1 MFERTLQDLI
11 RGLRAHKASSKAQE
25 DAFLAEAMVEIRSE
39 LKGKDMALKAEGI
52 LKMCYLM
59 MLYPIPPPPE
69 FAFHVVEVMS
79 SPRYHLKQIGYLA
92 APMAFSGDTEEVVL
106 TVNGIKKD
114 LMAPHIPL
122 PPLPLTAL
130 PQMLSLSPSLSTTLH
145 PDLLHLLTH
154 SSPRIRKR
162 AVLCLLPCWEAFPEG
177 LREGFP
183 RLRERLQDSDQ
194 GVVGATVGVVM
205 ELARRQGGKNY
216 LPLAPELFG
225 ILTGSS
231 NNWMLIKVV
240 KLFAILTPLEP
251 RLVRKLLP
259 PITSLISSTSAIS
272 LLYECVRTCIVG
284 GMLDPDRAEGEA
296 LARVCVE
303 KLGGY
308 LRDEGGDQNL
318 RYIAL
323 LAMVKII
330 PTHPAMVAE
339 YQEEIMQSLDDPDVS
354 IRMRALELVTSMVDR
369 DNLQSIADQLL
380 SHLAPPES
388 NSSNLPSA
396 VASLTAIANQLSPTT
411 AKDPATTST
420 SVSLSPAY
428 RLLLTQKLLSII
440 SYDTYVNVT
449 DFEWVI
455 SVLIDIAY
463 VSNVNVGDEI
473 RRLVLDIVGR
483 VKSVREY
490 AVGVL
495 EKVLGDEDFRERGRD
510 GTGEDGLIEAAVWVC
525 GEYSSY
531 LSSPLSA
538 ISSILSPT
546 LHLSS
551 PSLVSLSL
559 HATAKI
565 FGHHAA
571 AISAS
576 WSTEKHDETKALV
589 ASIKSGL
596 APFLGSADIEIQERA
611 VEFTQ
616 LFSFIEAD
624 LNHHVPPARTSAPVE
639 DIPGVQDGFAENE
652 SADPPYPKSLFLF
665 EPLFSSH
672 ELNAVAYKA
681 QEAVRLPDGLDLD
694 RDIVPGGGFGMDGG
708 EDEIESEEEKEKE
721 VVDLGEGGGAGMEEL
736 RRVLREQQKK
746 GKRREGET
754 KEEREKR
761 RAARRAKHKDDP
773 YYLYDKNEDRDK
785 EENID
790 DIPIVRLD
798 DTELGADEAGPSSK
812 TKSKSSSK
820 TKSGKSKSNSKK
832 EKAAPPI
839 FDRTG
844 ELPEGADVPSTSRA
858 SASQTPAGPSR
869 TASGLAAVDLS
880 APPASDRAGAS
891 AASRFEEYRLD
902 EDDRATAR
910 TTDLVA
916 GERTSHVG
924 EGEINVD
931 VPVATPVEVE
941 VVKVK
946 RKKKGDRKKR
956 EV

>member
-25 DAFLAEAMVEIRSE
+25 DTFLAEAMVEIRAE

-114 LMAPHIPL
+114 LMSPHTPL
-122 PPLPLTAL
+122 PALPLTAL
-130 PQMLSLSPSLSTTLH
+130 PHLLSLSPSLSTTLH

-323 LAMVKII
+323 LAMVRII

-369 DNLQSIADQLL
+369 DTLQPIADQLL

-388 NSSNLPSA
+388 NSSTLPSA

-411 AKDPATTST
+411 AKDPSTTST

-449 DFEWVI
+449 GFEWVI
-455 SVLIDIAY
+455 SVLIDISY
-463 VSNVNVGDEI
+463 VSGVNVGEEI
-473 RRLVLDIVGR
+473 RRLVLDVVGR
-483 VKSVREY
+483 VKSVRQY

-510 GTGEDGLIEAAVWVC
+510 GTGEEGLIEAAVWVC

-559 HATAKI
+559 HAAAKI

-571 AISAS
+571 AISSS
-576 WSTEKHDETKALV
+576 WSTDKHDETKALV

-624 LNHHVPPARTSAPVE
+624 LNHHVPPPKRSAPTE
-639 DIPGVQDGFAENE
+639 DIPGVQDGFAETDGV
-652 SADPPYPKSLFLF
+652 DPPYPKSLFLF

-681 QEAVRLPDGLDLD
+681 QEAVRLPEGLDLD
-694 RDIVPGGGFGMDGG
+694 RDIVPGGGYGMDAE

-736 RRVLREQQKK
+736 RRVLREQQKQ

-754 KEEREKR
+754 KEEGDRR
-761 RAARRAKHKDDP
+761 RAARRAKHKNDP
-773 YYLYDKNEDRDK
+773 YYLYDKNEDR
-785 EENID
+785 EGENID
-790 DIPIVRLD
+790 DIPIVKLD
-798 DTELGADEAGPSSK
+798 DSELGAGTDPNTDEAGPSSK
-812 TKSKSSSK
+812 MRTSSK
-820 TKSGKSKSNSKK
+820 TKLKSGKNKNKK
-832 EKAAPPI
+832 ENAPPPE

-844 ELPEGADVPSTSRA
+844 ELPEGADTTTRTSA
-858 SASQTPAGPSR
+858 VQTPAGPSR
-869 TASGLAAVDLS
+869 TPSGLAAVDLS
-880 APPASDRAGAS
+880 AAPSSQGITS
-891 AASRFEEYRLD
+891 TSRFEEYRLD
-902 EDDRATAR
+902 EDDRVNTSGATSTDRQASTSDVRMATAE
-910 TTDLVA
+910 A
-916 GERTSHVG
+916 
-924 EGEINVD
+924 D

-946 RKKKGDRKKR
+946 RKKKGDKKKR
-956 EV
+956 DL

>member
-25 DAFLAEAMVEIRSE
+25 DGFISEAMGEIRDE
-39 LKGKDMALKAEGI
+39 LRGKDMALKAEAV

-59 MLYPIPPPPE
+59 MLYPIPPPPG

-79 SPRYHLKQIGYLA
+79 SPRYHLKQLGYLA

-114 LMAPHIPL
+114 LMSPHIPL

-130 PQMLSLSPSLSTTLH
+130 PHLLSLSPSLSTTLH

-183 RLRERLQDSDQ
+183 RLRERLQDDDQ

-259 PITSLISSTSAIS
+259 PITSLISNTSAIS

-330 PTHPAMVAE
+330 PTHPQMVAE
-339 YQEEIMQSLDDPDVS
+339 YQEEVMQSLDDPDVS

-369 DNLQSIADQLL
+369 DNLQNIVDQLL
-380 SHLAPPES
+380 THLAPTES
-388 NSSNLPSA
+388 NTSNLPSA
-396 VASLTAIANQLSPTT
+396 VASLQAIANQLAPDGS
-411 AKDPATTST
+411 KDPVTTST

-428 RLLLTQKLLSII
+428 RLLLTQRLLSII
-440 SYDTYVNVT
+440 SHDTYVNVS

-455 SVLIDIAY
+455 SVLVDVAY
-463 VSNVNVGDEI
+463 VSHVDVGVEI
-473 RRLVLDIVGR
+473 RRLVLDIIGR
-483 VKSVREY
+483 VKSVRTY

-495 EKVLGDEDFRERGRD
+495 EKVLGDEDLRERGRD
-510 GTGEDGLIEAAVWVC
+510 GTGEDGLVEAAVWVC
-525 GEYSSY
+525 GEYASE

-551 PSLVSLSL
+551 PSLITLSL
-559 HATAKI
+559 HAVAKVFAHHTATVSSRWTAEQ
-565 FGHHAA
+565 H
-571 AISAS
+571 
-576 WSTEKHDETKALV
+576 EETKNLV
-589 ASIKSGL
+589 ASIKKGL
-596 APFLGSADIEIQERA
+596 TPFLTSLDIEVQERA
-611 VEFTQ
+611 VEISQ
-616 LFSFIEAD
+616 LISFVEAD
-624 LNHHVPPARTSAPVE
+624 LAHHTPPKRVVKNGGSE
-639 DIPGVQDGFAENE
+639 DIPELQGGFE
-652 SADPPYPKSLFLF
+652 SAVDEKDNVNPLYPKSLFLF
-665 EPLFSSH
+665 QPLFTSH
-672 ELNAVAYKA
+672 ELNAVAFKA

-694 RDIVPGGGFGMDGG
+694 VDIVSGGGFDADLELDG
-708 EDEIESEEEKEKE
+708 EDGDHSEAEKE
-721 VVDLGEGGGAGMEEL
+721 VLDLGEGGGKGMEEL
-736 RRVLREQQKK
+736 RRVLREQEKK
-746 GKRREGET
+746 GKKKGKGKKAEGEVGST
-754 KEEREKR
+754 EDREEKERR
-761 RAARRAKHKDDP
+761 RAARKAKHKDDP
-773 YYLYDKNEDRDK
+773 YYLYDKRDEDLEDV
-785 EENID
+785 D
-790 DIPIVRLD
+790 DIPIVKLD
-798 DTELGADEAGPSSK
+798 DAELAGGETGGSSSKPK
-812 TKSKSSSK
+812 TKSKM
-820 TKSGKSKSNSKK
+820 KSKSKK
-832 EKAAPPI
+832 KAPPPE

-844 ELPEGADVPSTSRA
+844 ELPEGAAVPRSTT
-858 SASQTPAGPSR
+858 TPAPALSR
-869 TASGLAAVDLS
+869 TTSGLAGVDLI
-880 APPASDRAGAS
+880 ASNPVSTRGS
-891 AASRFEEYRLD
+891 SSRFEEYKLD
-902 EDDRATAR
+902 END
-910 TTDLVA
+910 A
-916 GERTSHVG
+916 GEQRVMRDHNA
-924 EGEINVD
+924 EAD
-931 VPVATPVEVE
+931 VPVSASQEIE

-946 RKKKGDRKKR
+946 RKKKGEKKKK
-956 EV
+956 ETALEG

>member
-25 DAFLAEAMVEIRSE
+25 DAFIAEAMGEIREE
-39 LKGKDMALKAEGI
+39 LRGKDMALKAEGV

-59 MLYPIPPPPE
+59 MLYPIPPPPG

-79 SPRYHLKQIGYLA
+79 SPRYHLKQLGYLA

-114 LMAPHIPL
+114 LMSPHIPL

-130 PQMLSLSPSLSTTLH
+130 PHLLSLSPSLSTTLH

-183 RLRERLQDSDQ
+183 RLRERLQDDDQ

-240 KLFAILTPLEP
+240 KLFAILTPLET

-259 PITSLISSTSAIS
+259 PITSLISNTSAIS

-330 PTHPAMVAE
+330 PTHPQMVAE
-339 YQEEIMQSLDDPDVS
+339 YQEEVMQSLDDPDVS

-369 DNLQSIADQLL
+369 DNLQNIVDQLL
-380 SHLAPPES
+380 THLAPPES
-388 NSSNLPSA
+388 NTSDLPSA
-396 VASLTAIANQLSPTT
+396 VASLTAIANQLSLT
-411 AKDPATTST
+411 ASKDPATLST

-428 RLLLTQKLLSII
+428 RLLLTQRLLSII
-440 SYDTYVNVT
+440 AHDTYVNVM

-455 SVLIDIAY
+455 SVLVDVAY
-463 VSNVNVGDEI
+463 VSHVDIGTEV
-473 RRLVLDIVGR
+473 RRLVLDVVGR
-483 VKSVREY
+483 VRTIRSF

-495 EKVLGDEDFRERGRD
+495 EKVIGDEDLRERGRD

-525 GEYSSY
+525 GEYASE

-538 ISSILSPT
+538 ISSLLSPI

-551 PSLVSLSL
+551 PSLITLSL
-559 HATAKI
+559 QAVAKVFAFYIAKVSSRWTAEQ
-565 FGHHAA
+565 H
-571 AISAS
+571 
-576 WSTEKHDETKALV
+576 EETKNLV
-589 ASIKSGL
+589 ASMKQGL
-596 APFLGSADIEIQERA
+596 KPFLTHSDIEVQERA
-611 VEFTQ
+611 VEICQ
-616 LFSFIEAD
+616 LTSFVEAD
-624 LNHHVPPARTSAPVE
+624 LAAHHTPPETATRNGGVE
-639 DIPGVQDGFAENE
+639 DIPELQGGFETE
-652 SADPPYPKSLFLF
+652 GEMDLVDPPYPKSLFLF
-665 EPLFSSH
+665 QPLFTSH
-672 ELNAVAYKA
+672 ELNAVANKA
-681 QEAVRLPDGLDLD
+681 QEAVRVPDGLDLD
-694 RDIVPGGGFGMDGG
+694 VDIVPGGGFDADLEID
-708 EDEIESEEEKEKE
+708 EDEGEGSGAEKG
-721 VVDLGEGGGAGMEEL
+721 VLDLGEGGGKGMEEL
-736 RRVLREQQKK
+736 RRVLREQEKRGKKK
-746 GKRREGET
+746 GKGRKMLGEIGSV
-754 KEEREKR
+754 EEREEKERR
-761 RAARRAKHKDDP
+761 RAARKAKHKDDP
-773 YYLYDKNEDRDK
+773 YYLYDKREDDAADVD
-785 EENID
+785 E
-790 DIPIVRLD
+790 IPIVQLD
-798 DTELGADEAGPSSK
+798 DAELGTEDVISTLTKSKSK
-812 TKSKSSSK
+812 TKSK
-820 TKSGKSKSNSKK
+820 KK
-832 EKAAPPI
+832 ATPPE

-844 ELPEGADVPSTSRA
+844 ELPEGAAAAELNKRP
-858 SASQTPAGPSR
+858 PAPSR
-869 TASGLAAVDLS
+869 TASGLAGVDLINS
-880 APPASDRAGAS
+880 NPVPTRGSS
-891 AASRFEEYRLD
+891 TRFEEYKVD
-902 EDDRATAR
+902 ENDQ
-910 TTDLVA
+910 V
-916 GERTSHVG
+916 
-924 EGEINVD
+924 EGEKGDETPMDQNEEAD
-931 VPVATPVEVE
+931 VPVSASQEIE

-946 RKKKGDRKKR
+946 RKKKGEKKKK
-956 EV
+956 EKVLEG